1 MKLYCHPAST
11 TSRGLMLFAAEARLP
26 LDLQIV
32 DLFSGEHCQEAFV
45 ALNPNRLVPVLE
57 DGSFR
62 LTESSAILKYLAD
75 QAGSA
80 LYPREPQARARVH
93 ERMDW
98 INTQLN
104 RDLAYGLVYPQVF
117 ATHRRPS
124 DEAQRVH
131 LAWAQERARTW
142 LAVMDQHLLEGEP
155 AWLANRAL
163 SIADLY
169 AAPFVALAELVGS
182 DLAATPRV
190 REWLSRL
197 KALSSWRQV
206 FEAIDGYAATLDRAP
221 MLKV

>member
-1 MKLYCHPAST
+1 
-11 TSRGLMLFAAEARLP
+11 
-26 LDLQIV
+26 
-32 DLFSGEHCQEAFV
+32 
-45 ALNPNRLVPVLE
+45 
-57 DGSFR
+57 
-62 LTESSAILKYLAD
+62 
-75 QAGSA
+75 
-80 LYPREPQARARVH
+80 
-93 ERMDW
+93 
-98 INTQLN
+98 
-104 RDLAYGLVYPQVF
+104 
-117 ATHRRPS
+117 
-124 DEAQRVH
+124 
-131 LAWAQERARTW
+131 
-142 LAVMDQHLLEGEP
+142 MDQHLLEGEP